1 MTDKTARKWPKQFPA
16 LNAEQM
22 AISDDFMKYWH
33 EVLPKRFGVVD
44 AFNHGYPAKT
54 ARRNFIRCLEIGA
67 GLGEHLEFETLTA
80 EQAANYYAV
89 DIRPNMIEELRK
101 RHPEVNAFVGDCQ
114 QRLDFPD
121 GYFDRILAIH
131 VLEHLPDL
139 PAAVREIFRLC
150 DNASGMVQVLLP
162 CEGSPA
168 YTLARRISAQRIFE
182 KRYKQSYKWFIER
195 EHINVPNEII
205 DELAQYFEIERR
217 SYFPIPIPQLWC
229 NLVVALNLRPKAQH
243 PEADGSQ
250 QSIGARRRQ

>member
-1 MTDKTARKWPKQFPA
+1 MTDKTARKWPKEFPA

-33 EVLPKRFGVVD
+33 EVLPKRFGFVD
-44 AFNHGYPAKT
+44 AFNHGYPART

-67 GLGEHLEFETLTA
+67 GLGEHLEFESLTA
-80 EQAANYYAV
+80 EQASNYYALDV
-89 DIRPNMIEELRK
+89 RANMIEELRK
-101 RHPEVNAFVGDCQ
+101 RHPEVNAIVGDCQ

-131 VLEHLPDL
+131 VLEHLPNL
-139 PAAVREIFRLC
+139 PSAVREIFRLC
-150 DNASGMVQVLLP
+150 DKASGVVQVLLP

-195 EHINVPNEII
+195 EHINVPNEIT
-205 DELAQYFEIERR
+205 DELAQYFEIERKLF
-217 SYFPIPIPQLWC
+217 FPIPIPQMWC
-229 NLVVALNLRPKAQH
+229 NLVVALNLRPKAT
-243 PEADGSQ
+243 AS
-250 QSIGARRRQ
+250 